1 MGPGMSTP
9 EDLRTRNMDA
19 LVTALRRHGSLSR
32 RELARLTGL
41 SRTTVVS
48 IVDELD
54 RRGFIVERADDP
66 EDGRRG
72 RGRPAAVIRLHP
84 SAGVAIGIFVGREDI
99 RVALTDLSLTVL
111 SQRYAEFPLDTP
123 AETLLDLAMEMVA
136 AALQEA
142 RVPEDDVIGAGLGL
156 PSPIDPETGAV
167 DPSILANWA
176 GRPVSELLSARLG
189 THVTVDNDANL
200 QALAELAMGAAR
212 GLRDV
217 IYVSTSWG
225 IGGALIVD
233 GRLRRGST
241 GAAGELAHIQ
251 VREDGPVCRCGR
263 RGCLGT
269 VASGHKLV
277 EAIEVLHGRH
287 LHLDDLLRLAAEGDL
302 GVQRVLADA
311 GRQIGAV
318 LSALCNVLNPA
329 AVVVGGELG
338 RPGSPLIDGVR
349 DGIERGSL
357 PEVAAVKLLPAAL
370 GDLGGV
376 LGAAGLVVRSDD
388 LPPIWRKKVI

>member
-1 MGPGMSTP
+1 
-9 EDLRTRNMDA
+9 
-19 LVTALRRHGSLSR
+19 
-32 RELARLTGL
+32 
-41 SRTTVVS
+41 
-48 IVDELD
+48 
-54 RRGFIVERADDP
+54 
-66 EDGRRG
+66 
-72 RGRPAAVIRLHP
+72 
-84 SAGVAIGIFVGREDI
+84 
-99 RVALTDLSLTVL
+99 
-111 SQRYAEFPLDTP
+111 
-123 AETLLDLAMEMVA
+123 
-136 AALQEA
+136 
-142 RVPEDDVIGAGLGL
+142 
-156 PSPIDPETGAV
+156 
-167 DPSILANWA
+167 
-176 GRPVSELLSARLG
+176 
-189 THVTVDNDANL
+189 
-200 QALAELAMGAAR
+200 
-212 GLRDV
+212 
-217 IYVSTSWG
+217 
-225 IGGALIVD
+225 
-233 GRLRRGST
+233 
-241 GAAGELAHIQ
+241 
-251 VREDGPVCRCGR
+251 VCRCGR